1 MAPGVVGREQL
12 AGVAAAALGERR
24 RLVDVARVRGGTTK
38 GVYRITFDD
47 ESTAIVYIWD
57 DTENYWPAATGQIE
71 ATPDVDLF
79 AAAHRRLSDL
89 GVRVPA
95 VYLIDDSQTRYPA
108 AVAVVEDIRGGTL
121 EDLLRRDPPA
131 AEPTLIRLA
140 EALRVMR
147 QDTSDT
153 WGRIGG
159 PPMGRPY
166 VDVTLD
172 RALGDLAETRP
183 RDTRIAEAA
192 DRLADRLRR
201 LAADVRPRAG
211 YSLTHGEL
219 GADHVLVAQDGQ
231 PVLIDIEGLRFRDV
245 EAEHTFLR
253 LRFGEHY
260 DWLRADGLDERRMAF
275 YTLAMHL
282 SLVAGPLRLLDGDF
296 PDRAFMADIAEVNL
310 RQALACLT

>member
-12 AGVAAAALGERR
+12 AGVVAAALGERR
-24 RLVDVARVRGGTTK
+24 RLAGVARMRGGTTK
-38 GVYRITFDD
+38 GVYRLVFDD
-47 ESTAIVYIWD
+47 ESTAAVYIWD
-57 DTENYWPAATGQIE
+57 DTENYWPTTGRTE
-71 ATPDVDLF
+71 ETPDVDLF

-95 VYLIDDSQTRYPA
+95 VYLIDDSQAHYPA
-108 AVAVVEDIRGGTL
+108 ALAVVEDIRGGTL
-121 EDLLRRDPPA
+121 EDLLHRDPQA
-131 AEPTLIRLA
+131 AEPALIRLA

-147 QDTSDT
+147 QDTRET
-153 WGRIGG
+153 WGKIGG
-159 PPMGRPY
+159 PPMDRPY

-172 RALGDLAETRP
+172 RALGDLAEARP
-183 RDTRIAEAA
+183 RDTRIAQSS
-192 DRLADRLRR
+192 DQLADRLRA
-201 LAADVRPRAG
+201 LAADVRPRAE

-219 GADHVLVAQDGQ
+219 GADHVLLADDGQ

-260 DWLRADGLDERRMAF
+260 DRLRVDGLDEQRMAF

-296 PDRAFMADIAEVNL
+296 PDRAVMADIAEFNL